1 MKYWHKRVEVVSF
14 FDLDQESQDI
24 ELKDDDNAEE
34 LAFLIA
40 KMTLQEFIDDN
51 RDELDLMIRTAIDQP
66 NFDLDDEERRLWIM
80 NDEGLYNW
88 ALESGVE
95 EI

>member
-14 FDLDQESQDI
+14 FDLDQESQGI
-24 ELKDDDNAEE
+24 EWRDDNADE
-34 LAFLIA
+34 LAFLIV

-66 NFDLDDEERRLWIM
+66 NFDLDDEERRVWIM

>member
-24 ELKDDDNAEE
+24 EWKDDDNAEE

-40 KMTLQEFIDDN
+40 EN
-51 RDELDLMIRTAIDQP
+51 GEYWNLDLFMRTESNGRYDGVMGLTNTSAIGIV
-66 NFDLDDEERRLWIM
+66 LSCS
-80 NDEGLYNW
+80 G
-88 ALESGVE
+88 ESAVIQCFG
-95 EI
+95 